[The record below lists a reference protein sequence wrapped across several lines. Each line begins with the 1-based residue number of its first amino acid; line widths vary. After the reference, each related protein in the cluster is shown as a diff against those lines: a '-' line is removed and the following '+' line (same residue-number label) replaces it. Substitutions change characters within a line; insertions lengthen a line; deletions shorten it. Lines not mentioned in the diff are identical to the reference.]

1 MNELLGIQIPEDLS
15 ALTPDD
21 LSTFISDLKGAIV
34 TALSGEVTVE
44 VADQA
49 EKADAL
55 IAQADTIATERAEA
69 EAALSARREA
79 LLSKFSE
86 DDATDEGDEPA
97 ATLPALPPEAG
108 AEASGTVF
116 PGWVVGSTPGA
127 TRTKRT
133 ASSRNSSPG
142 PRKPC

>member
-55 IAQADTIATERAEA
+55 IAPVSYTHLG
-69 EAALSARREA
+69 AARPLRR
-79 LLSKFSE
+79 
-86 DDATDEGDEPA
+86 GR
-97 ATLPALPPEAG
+97 G
-108 AEASGTVF
+108 
-116 PGWVVGSTPGA
+116 
-127 TRTKRT
+127 
-133 ASSRNSSPG
+133 
-142 PRKPC
+142 